1 MAVNLVRSTRLFR
14 GAPYA
19 YAAKA
24 SGGVLIFTAGAC
36 PLDERGHVVALG
48 DVSAQM
54 RQALQNLRIAL
65 EESGATIP
73 DVLKT
78 TVYVAS
84 SDRRDLVTA
93 WDEVAGFF
101 GDHDVPSTLLG
112 VAVLGYPGQL
122 VEIEAIAVAPSHL
135 APTEPGPTPSVSD
148 HGMTFDTERRIG
160 ASHGWNGIQGPGK
173 VMKLRRDLRFHNCR
187 DVPGVSEGGG
197 RARAERWKLSHS
209 PSSATRD
216 ARPIMRSSSLTAAA
230 RGQYLLDLLAQ
241 LPDPRKRRGRRHWL
255 AGLLAVGIAA
265 VTAGS
270 RSFAVIGRWAADAGP
285 ACWPGSERSAG
296 RQGSPR
302 SGARSP

>member
-1 MAVNLVRSTRLFR
+1 MAVNLVRSTRLFP

-19 YAAKA
+19 DAAKA
-24 SGGVLIFTAGAC
+24 FRGVLIFTAGAC
-36 PLDERGHVVALG
+36 PLDEQGQVVALG

-84 SDRRDLVTA
+84 SDRSDLVTA

-135 APTEPGPTPSVSD
+135 APREPGRTPTVSD
-148 HGMTFDTERRIG
+148 HGLTFNTERRVG
-160 ASHGWNGIQGPGK
+160 AP
-173 VMKLRRDLRFHNCR
+173 
-187 DVPGVSEGGG
+187 
-197 RARAERWKLSHS
+197 
-209 PSSATRD
+209 
-216 ARPIMRSSSLTAAA
+216 
-230 RGQYLLDLLAQ
+230 
-241 LPDPRKRRGRRHWL
+241 RRG
-255 AGLLAVGIAA
+255 
-265 VTAGS
+265 
-270 RSFAVIGRWAADAGP
+270 
-285 ACWPGSERSAG
+285 
-296 RQGSPR
+296 
-302 SGARSP
+302 